1 MTAFTPVDPANPQRE
16 TIYTQLKNAIINGD
30 IAPDER
36 IVETKYAD
44 IFRVSRTPVCWSVR
58 GWWSTSPVRA
68 PWPGPG

>member
-44 IFRVSRTPVCWSVR
+44 IFPRQPH
-58 GWWSTSPVRA
+58 PRA
-68 PWPGPG
+68 RSHPYAGA

>member
-36 IVETKYAD
+36 IVETNFAVL
-44 IFRVSRTPVCWSVR
+44 FRASLTPVL
-58 GWWSTSPVRA
+58 
-68 PWPGPG
+68 